1 MAFEQERL
9 LEKVAAGVSGD
20 AKFWENNDFDALFC
34 SFGEHIDDVTAVKLA
49 VGNAHGG
56 HSGGNSDVS

>member
-1 MAFEQERL
+1 M
-9 LEKVAAGVSGD
+9 LEKVAAGVAGD
-20 AKFWENNDFDALFC
+20 AKFGENNDFDVFSSGLE
-34 SFGEHIDDVTAVKLA
+34 EHIDDVTAVKLA